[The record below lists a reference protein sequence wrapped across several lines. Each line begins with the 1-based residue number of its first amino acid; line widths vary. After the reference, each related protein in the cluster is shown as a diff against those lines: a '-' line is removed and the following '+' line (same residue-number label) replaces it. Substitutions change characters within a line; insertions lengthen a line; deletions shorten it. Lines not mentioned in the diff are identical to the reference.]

1 MMRRGLAKLGRGLVG
16 LLMWLTA
23 RPRFL
28 LLQGDLPDVRQNHR
42 YYDQTLLALSLGLM
56 LLGLVMVTS
65 ASISVA
71 ENLSRDGN
79 TFMFALRHAIFIGL
93 GLTASAVMM
102 RFPISFWQRSCPL
115 LLMLG
120 LIALLLVLFVGHRVN
135 GSIRWVRL
143 GPFSLQVSEF
153 VKLFVIF
160 YMASFMV
167 RKSYE
172 VQHKLVGFVKPLL
185 VLSLISGLLLM
196 EPDLGAT
203 AVIVTTA
210 LAMLL
215 MGGAP
220 VWQFC
225 VIVVAMA
232 AGLGFLIAFESYRMQ
247 RILGF
252 MNPWEDPFGKGY
264 QLTQSLIAYGR
275 GEWTGQGLGQSIQK
289 LSYLPEAHTDF
300 VFAVLAEE
308 LGVLGVIL
316 VLSCFAVLLFRALV
330 IGRTAHL
337 QGQYFAGHVA
347 HGIAIW
353 FSLQIFINIGASSGL
368 LPTKGLTLPLISYG
382 GSSLL
387 ISGIAIGLLLRI
399 SYESRIHLMPVV
411 EPAAEVSAK
420 EQPA

>member
-1 MMRRGLAKLGRGLVG
+1 MLWRALSWLCGR
-16 LLMWLTA
+16 LTA
-23 RPRFL
+23 KPRFL
-28 LLQGDLPDVRQNHR
+28 LLEGDLPAVRQNHQ
-42 YYDQTLLALSLGLM
+42 YYDRLLLVLALGLM
-56 LLGLVMVTS
+56 LLGLVMVAS
-65 ASISVA
+65 ASIAEA

-79 TFMFALRHAIFIGL
+79 TFMFALKHAVFIGL
-93 GLTASAVMM
+93 GLMAAAIMM
-102 RFPISFWQRSCPL
+102 RFPVSFWQRSCPL
-115 LLMLG
+115 LLVVG
-120 LIALLLVLFVGHRVN
+120 LVALLAVLFIGHRVN

-153 VKLFVIF
+153 VKLFIIF

-172 VQHKLVGFVKPLL
+172 VQHKLIGFVKPLL
-185 VLSLISGLLLM
+185 VLGLITGLLLA

-215 MGGAP
+215 LGGAP
-220 VWQFC
+220 MWQFIG
-225 VIVVAMA
+225 IVCAVLS
-232 AGLGFLIAFESYRMQ
+232 GLVFLITFESYRMQ

-275 GEWTGQGLGQSIQK
+275 GEWLGQGLGQSIQK

-308 LGVLGVIL
+308 LGAIGVIAA
-316 VLSCFAVLLFRALV
+316 LSCFALLLFRALV

-353 FSLQIFINIGASSGL
+353 FSLQVLINIGASSGL

-387 ISGIAIGLLLRI
+387 VSGMAIGLLLRI
-399 SYESRIHLMPVV
+399 SYESRIHLMPDTEAAAEA
-411 EPAAEVSAK
+411 EPAQEAK
-420 EQPA
+420 AV